1 MNEGWVKKMNSKF
14 KKFSRTNMKIL
25 ILIVLLMFALAGCG
39 DFFAQ
44 KPTEIQSAAIIREL
58 ASIESPFPD
67 PNASKPDIYK
77 SPPKILEQIVGGVVE
92 YKLVYFCK
100 YHTSDDLKK
109 IVHEQFATKLFDK
122 KGKETKVND
131 YTVTSSAA
139 TNQLIIRCPQ
149 RDDISAVL
157 EVLTLADIPPV
168 QVKIECI
175 VSELYADKTM
185 DWETTVLIEN
195 LFGENVFLGGKL
207 DDSGGV
213 LPAFPGAALRD
224 PARSL
229 FGLNAGYVDIFNDPG
244 HRVAAVVDLLESKG
258 YLKILMNPTLEV
270 LNGQT
275 AKVSSQEHLPLQET
289 FIRSTDSDFFET
301 KTEYYDVVDSLQITP
316 HVFADGYI
324 SLDTEIV
331 MGARSIPEGVKQV
344 PVVTERRISNK
355 ENRIREGD
363 SLLIGGIRK
372 IEERSVIRGV
382 PFLKDIPLIN
392 TLFSSK
398 DSEERAVETLFI
410 LTPTISGGGIP
421 EKEMMKR
428 VRKRRASPEYDYG
441 WEEVFKDPLGFNAY
455 TDHVEGQAAE
465 AEYER
470 FKAELDKAAAQE
482 EVEKVKDEL
491 LKAAEQVITEKAKAG
506 RAQSKARKAQQE
518 AEEAKQAFLN
528 AQKETE
534 KADDS
539 VDADEEVS
547 SEEKKDSKTE
557 QSKEEKPKTD
567 ETKQSAK
574 AKN

>member
-355 ENRIREGD
+355 ENRIREGE

-372 IEERSVIRGV
+372 TEERSVIRGV
-382 PFLKDIPLIN
+382 PFLKDIPLIS

-421 EKEMMKR
+421 EKEMMER

>member
-185 DWETTVLIEN
+185 DW
-195 LFGENVFLGGKL
+195 
-207 DDSGGV
+207 
-213 LPAFPGAALRD
+213 
-224 PARSL
+224 
-229 FGLNAGYVDIFNDPG
+229 
-244 HRVAAVVDLLESKG
+244 
-258 YLKILMNPTLEV
+258 
-270 LNGQT
+270 
-275 AKVSSQEHLPLQET
+275 
-289 FIRSTDSDFFET
+289 
-301 KTEYYDVVDSLQITP
+301 
-316 HVFADGYI
+316 
-324 SLDTEIV
+324 
-331 MGARSIPEGVKQV
+331 
-344 PVVTERRISNK
+344 
-355 ENRIREGD
+355 
-363 SLLIGGIRK
+363 
-372 IEERSVIRGV
+372 
-382 PFLKDIPLIN
+382 
-392 TLFSSK
+392 
-398 DSEERAVETLFI
+398 
-410 LTPTISGGGIP
+410 
-421 EKEMMKR
+421 
-428 VRKRRASPEYDYG
+428 
-441 WEEVFKDPLGFNAY
+441 
-455 TDHVEGQAAE
+455 
-465 AEYER
+465 
-470 FKAELDKAAAQE
+470 
-482 EVEKVKDEL
+482 
-491 LKAAEQVITEKAKAG
+491 
-506 RAQSKARKAQQE
+506 
-518 AEEAKQAFLN
+518 
-528 AQKETE
+528 
-534 KADDS
+534 
-539 VDADEEVS
+539 
-547 SEEKKDSKTE
+547 
-557 QSKEEKPKTD
+557 
-567 ETKQSAK
+567 
-574 AKN
+574 